1 MRNRAIAMVS
11 ALTLIS
17 GAYAL
22 PASASPPSTKPP
34 GNRPPATTAHSSTV
48 TVQCNGSGSFTDNFV
63 TDANAAFGQQ
73 MLDDPQKCLQRR
85 GVGIDEADA
94 PEVEVYCARQVSA
107 GVLFRRP

>member
-73 MLDDPQKCLQRR
+73 TEVAAFNRSPNASECRV
-85 GVGIDEADA
+85 VG
-94 PEVEVYCARQVSA
+94 P
-107 GVLFRRP
+107 